1 MSNPQRRKGT
11 AAEAAVVAQLRNWW
25 PDAERRALHGSQDL
39 GDVILP
45 RNIDLTIEIKNQRT
59 YNFPAWFKQM
69 QDEQINAKTNRGLL
83 IVKPNG
89 VGVSQ
94 IGNWWAVMSLDQAI
108 ELLDETR

>member
-1 MSNPQRRKGT
+1 M
-11 AAEAAVVAQLRNWW
+11 AHLRNWW

-39 GDVILP
+39 GDVVLP

>member
-11 AAEAAVVAQLRNWW
+11 AAEAAVVAHLRNWW

-69 QDEQINAKTNRGLL
+69 QDEQINAKTTRGLL
-83 IVKPNG
+83 IIKPNG

>member
-11 AAEAAVVAQLRNWW
+11 AAEAAVVAHLRNWW